1 MSRYLVYTTCFYQ
14 EAYTDVVKF
23 LVDSFFAHKTSD
35 NIDFMIYTTSEFR
48 AIIETKC
55 AGHPLLFQEK
65 NFYKTMNQARISKA
79 DIFDYS
85 EISQYEKILYLDAD
99 SIVIRDLTC
108 VFDAIQSDNIYAPQE
123 GTVLGGVYWGDYLF
137 LKENP
142 DYTNTE
148 AISINALGFKN
159 LPEHKRTFARIKQA
173 FYLDMYQNKLQFY
186 DQPHFNFHL
195 IHNGWVDLTAFKP
208 LIQNRLSAENA
219 TKSGF
224 AVVHMA
230 GCPGH
235 SNIKIDLCREFIQ
248 EYEKIK
254 PKIYIPEERKCCPTC
269 NRPLDQ

>member
-1 MSRYLVYTTCFYQ
+1 MSRYLVYTTCFHQ

-23 LVDSFFAHKTSD
+23 LVDSFFAHKSSD
-35 NIDFMIYTTSEFR
+35 NIDFMIYTTSEYR
-48 AIIETKC
+48 AVIESKC
-55 AGHPLLFQEK
+55 SGKPILFYEK

-79 DIFDYS
+79 DIFDYP
-85 EISQYEKILYLDAD
+85 EITQYEKILYLDAD

-108 VFDAIQSDNIYAPQE
+108 VFDAIQSNTIYAHQE
-123 GTVLGGVYWGDYLF
+123 GTILSGVYWGDYLF

-142 DYTNTE
+142 NYTNTE

-159 LPEHKRTFARIKQA
+159 LPEHKKTLAKIKQA

-195 IHNGWVDLTAFKP
+195 IHNGLVDKDTFKP
-208 LIQNRLSAENA
+208 LIQNRSRADYA
-219 TKSGF
+219 VKTGT

-235 SNIKIDLCREFIQ
+235 SNIKVDLCREFIQ
-248 EYEKIK
+248 DYDKIK
-254 PKIYIPEERKCCPTC
+254 ATMLVVEERKCCPTC
-269 NRPLDQ
+269 NRPFDQ